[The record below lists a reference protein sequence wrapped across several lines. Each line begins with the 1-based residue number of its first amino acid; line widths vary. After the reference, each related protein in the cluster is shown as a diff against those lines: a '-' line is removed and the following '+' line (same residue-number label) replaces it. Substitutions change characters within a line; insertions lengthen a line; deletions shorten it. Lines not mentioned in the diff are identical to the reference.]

1 MYFCKK
7 IKLMRKILLGIT
19 LLATLFACNQNEDK
33 GMFTVHGDVK
43 NTDNQKIYLEQLFFS
58 EKNPEVVD
66 TAEIKDG
73 KFTIGV
79 KAIEEGLYRLRFEKQ
94 ETGFVFINDKSNI
107 NFTADLKDASLQ
119 GLNFSTPANKTFKE
133 FIAAVNL
140 KNNSLSE
147 LSKLADSL
155 QKNSKNDSLK
165 KASIAS
171 LSAAET
177 SYKKFILKCID
188 TISNPVVASFAM
200 GLTRGINPEEVK
212 AILPNLTK
220 RFPAQQS
227 VQDVIASYTKMIAQ
241 PTIPP
246 AATAPAPKA
255 TGAIAIGNMAPEFTM
270 ADTEGKPV
278 SLSSY
283 KGKYVLVDFWAS
295 WCGPCRGENPNVVD
309 NYDKFKGKNFTIL
322 GVSLDEDKAAWL
334 AAIKKDNLT
343 WTHVSDL
350 KGWSNAAAKLYG
362 VETIPFNVL
371 LDPTGKIIAMDL
383 RDEDLGRKLGEMVR

>member
-1 MYFCKK
+1 MKK
-7 IKLMRKILLGIT
+7 LLLSISIVAS
-19 LLATLFACNQNEDK
+19 LVACNQHEDK
-33 GMFTVHGDVK
+33 GIFTVHGDVK
-43 NTDNQKIYLEQLFFS
+43 NAENQKIYVEQLFFS
-58 EKNPEVVD
+58 EKNPEVLD
-66 TAEIKDG
+66 TTEIKDG
-73 KFTIGV
+73 KFTIST
-79 KAIEEGLYRLRFEKQ
+79 KANEEGLYRLRFEKQ

-133 FIAAVNL
+133 FIATVNF

-147 LSKLADSL
+147 LSKSTDSL
-155 QKNSKNDSLK
+155 QKNSKNDSLIK
-165 KASIAS
+165 VSIAA

-227 VQDVIASYTKMIAQ
+227 VQDVIASYTKMVTQ
-241 PTIPP
+241 PTTAPP
-246 AATAPAPKA
+246 AASAPKA
-255 TGAIAIGNMAPEFTM
+255 TGTIAIGNMAPDFTM

-278 SLSSY
+278 ALSSF
-283 KGKYVLVDFWAS
+283 KGKYLLVDFWAS
-295 WCGPCRGENPNVVD
+295 WCGPCRGENPNVVA
-309 NYDKFKGKNFTIL
+309 NYNKYKNKNFTVL
-322 GVSLDEDKAAWL
+322 GVSLDEDKVKWL
-334 AAIKKDNLT
+334 AAIKTDNLT

-350 KGWSNAAAKLYG
+350 KGWSNAAAKTYG
-362 VETIPFNVL
+362 VESIPFNVL

-383 RDEDLGRKLGEMVR
+383 RDEDLGKKLGEVVR

>member
-1 MYFCKK
+1 MKK
-7 IKLMRKILLGIT
+7 LLLSISV
-19 LLATLFACNQNEDK
+19 LASLVACNQNEDK
-33 GMFTVHGDVK
+33 GIFTVHGDLK
-43 NTDNQKIYLEQLFFS
+43 NAENQKIYVEQLFFS
-58 EKNPEVVD
+58 EKNPEVLD

-73 KFTIGV
+73 KFTIAA
-79 KAIEEGLYRLRFEKQ
+79 KATEEGLYRIRFEKQ

-147 LSKLADSL
+147 LSKSTDSL

-165 KASIAS
+165 KASIAA
-171 LSAAET
+171 LSTAET
-177 SYKKFILKCID
+177 SYKKFILRCID

-227 VQDVIASYTKMIAQ
+227 VQDVIASYTKMITQ
-241 PTIPP
+241 PTPP
-246 AATAPAPKA
+246 PQSTVPAPKA
-255 TGAIAIGNMAPEFTM
+255 SGTIAIGNMAPDFTM

-295 WCGPCRGENPNVVD
+295 WCGPCRGENPNVVA
-309 NYDKFKGKNFTIL
+309 NFNKYKNKNFTIL
-322 GVSLDEDKAAWL
+322 GVSLDEDKTKWL
-334 AAIKKDNLT
+334 EAIKKDNLT

-350 KGWSNAAAKLYG
+350 KGWSNAAAKVYG
-362 VETIPFNVL
+362 VESIPFNVL
-371 LDPTGKIIAMDL
+371 LDPTGKIIAMEL
-383 RDEDLGRKLGEMVR
+383 RDEDLGKKLGEVVR